1 MIRTVVS
8 LDEDDKRWLDR
19 RAQEEGVPMT
29 ELVRRAVR
37 RLRAEDERPSFD
49 DVVEASRGIWKQGD
63 GLKWQEELRRE
74 WDGRSSCF
82 GHQVEVSRGI
92 ATAARRLRGQ
102 DDERQAPGRRS
113 CRAGCDASHH
123 QRHVGH
129 PGRKASG

>member
-37 RLRAEDERPSFD
+37 RLRAEEERPSVD
-49 DVVEASRGIWKQGD
+49 EVVEASRGIWKQGD

-74 WDGRSSCF
+74 WDGRSS
-82 GHQVEVSRGI
+82 
-92 ATAARRLRGQ
+92 
-102 DDERQAPGRRS
+102 
-113 CRAGCDASHH
+113 
-123 QRHVGH
+123 
-129 PGRKASG
+129 